1 MEPVVT
7 EHVASRQ
14 FQFYNVAVILFMGFA
29 SVAMGYSASIIGTTL
44 AQPTFIEYFELAT
57 RSDATSLIS
66 TMNGLFQA
74 GAFVGALLIN
84 PVGDHWGRK
93 WAIAFPA
100 ILVLISGALLAGSVN
115 IAMFLVFRFVAGVG
129 SWMLLGSIPMWMT
142 EVAPPKNRGAL
153 VNIHGASLLFG
164 YTFACWVGYGFYFV
178 DHSGKHDEAR
188 RVLARLHAPEEARFE
203 FAQIEAQLQVDAS
216 LPSSWKSMLAKKSY
230 RKRTLFAIGLACG
243 IQFTGVLVINNYS
256 SIIYKGLG
264 ITGSTVLLYTSGF
277 NTLGFGCGIIGIFL
291 IELLPRNK
299 IVALGTTLVTT
310 CLVVEAALV
319 ANYPVMPGQN
329 QAALRAAVAMT
340 FCYMAFSQLCLD
352 EVQWVWYPEMFP
364 THLRSKG
371 VTIGL
376 AAVALMNIMWLQAAP
391 TAFEN
396 IGWKFYLCF
405 IIPAYLFAIACFLF
419 FPDTRGLAL
428 EEIGALFG
436 DEEHEVYHGPIE
448 DVHIPSSEPKGEHTR
463 VEAV

>member
-1 MEPVVT
+1 
-7 EHVASRQ
+7 
-14 FQFYNVAVILFMGFA
+14 
-29 SVAMGYSASIIGTTL
+29 
-44 AQPTFIEYFELAT
+44 
-57 RSDATSLIS
+57 
-66 TMNGLFQA
+66 MNGLFQA

-178 DHSGKHDEAR
+178 DHVRLSYPSHVHAHEYILTNRQPAAWRATFAFQCLPCVIVLIGMPWLPESPRYLVQSGKHDEAR

-243 IQFTGVLVINNYS
+243 IQFTGVLVIN
-256 SIIYKGLG
+256 
-264 ITGSTVLLYTSGF
+264 
-277 NTLGFGCGIIGIFL
+277 
-291 IELLPRNK
+291 
-299 IVALGTTLVTT
+299 
-310 CLVVEAALV
+310 
-319 ANYPVMPGQN
+319 
-329 QAALRAAVAMT
+329 
-340 FCYMAFSQLCLD
+340 
-352 EVQWVWYPEMFP
+352 
-364 THLRSKG
+364 
-371 VTIGL
+371 
-376 AAVALMNIMWLQAAP
+376 
-391 TAFEN
+391 
-396 IGWKFYLCF
+396 
-405 IIPAYLFAIACFLF
+405 
-419 FPDTRGLAL
+419 
-428 EEIGALFG
+428 
-436 DEEHEVYHGPIE
+436 
-448 DVHIPSSEPKGEHTR
+448 SE
-463 VEAV
+463 